1 MPMTKL
7 EWQLGGRLSVHAE
20 GLDAD
25 QQRFL
30 AAELDPFTPL
40 PAGAGGA
47 DVSLLPLDQPLLD
60 ELHGPAKDGLTTG
73 RDRDGRLLARYGDRW
88 AEVPAPDARPLHIGL
103 QPGLPLGACWAEVVR
118 PALHQAVRSRG
129 AVAVHAAAVDGG
141 PLGSS
146 LLCGWSESGKTEVA
160 LALVEAGAGFLS
172 DKWTI
177 ASADGELSAFPVGV
191 GVRGWALDALPRLR
205 HALPSGALA
214 QLTAAQHAGRL
225 LRPALDR
232 PWTGRVS
239 TRGARAVQR
248 AVQLG
253 DRASLS
259 VSALRRAYGQVDDP
273 ARTVALGTVVLLVT
287 GPTDRVAVVETTPE
301 EAAKRLAR
309 AAVYERRVYYDL
321 QDRGAY
327 AGLPGR
333 AGAREK
339 VVAEETAVLARAFSE
354 ARRVVEVSCP
364 FPGDPRRVL
373 DALTAGT

>member
-7 EWQLGGRLSVHAE
+7 EWQLGGRISVHAE

-73 RDRDGRLLARYGDRW
+73 RDTDRLLARYGDRW

-160 LALVEAGAGFLS
+160 LALVEAGA
-172 DKWTI
+172 
-177 ASADGELSAFPVGV
+177 EVERGV
-191 GVRGWALDALPRLR
+191 GVSR
-205 HALPSGALA
+205 
-214 QLTAAQHAGRL
+214 
-225 LRPALDR
+225 
-232 PWTGRVS
+232 
-239 TRGARAVQR
+239 
-248 AVQLG
+248 
-253 DRASLS
+253 
-259 VSALRRAYGQVDDP
+259 
-273 ARTVALGTVVLLVT
+273 ALGAFAEPATV
-287 GPTDRVAVVETTPE
+287 
-301 EAAKRLAR
+301 
-309 AAVYERRVYYDL
+309 
-321 QDRGAY
+321 
-327 AGLPGR
+327 
-333 AGAREK
+333 
-339 VVAEETAVLARAFSE
+339 
-354 ARRVVEVSCP
+354 
-364 FPGDPRRVL
+364 
-373 DALTAGT
+373 